1 MLSGSMKLAQQQTKQ
16 IPAPPKE
23 LNKGAI
29 KPVQV
34 GPQEAPGVQEARL
47 LVETHRKNLVDTL
60 RSTELKIRETRKL
73 QQTKPELINPKE
85 LPKLVATQQDLN
97 KQIKFVDSRLK
108 DPRLTVAWADVLKNY
123 EPPVGEAIKLP
134 KKGIKLPRQG
144 ATEPITAPTFNDV
157 INGNTTLQKFVAENV
172 DKFDEE
178 ADTII
183 NDWTALRYMDDD
195 SDIKG
200 IAKSLL
206 NPVSW
211 ARMIS
216 DPLSNPNKFMYETF
230 YNSVVPEATDEEKAQ
245 AKLASAM
252 YLVGTI
258 IPAARVGKAKF
269 LKITPKEL
277 NALENNMAR
286 FIADEY
292 KTNPKNLTNLAM
304 KLNYSPTLLKQG
316 VVQKVGLA
324 GQAVKSTGQEIKA
337 GVEKVL
343 ETPVPTT
350 VPKNRRGQAGF
361 IDFGPVV
368 NFLKNAKKSDV
379 EVLQNRLGG
388 GMKSFDNA
396 IRPFGISRNTSP
408 IVQADVNALA
418 RKMFEDANKGIDVT
432 SPSWSSGNPALDRY
446 LRGMRGKFDKA
457 YKSGSLVE
465 SDGVIFEFDQGLK
478 DAIMKDLERNPAW
491 YKKYV
496 PSWMAAK
503 TEKRVAE
510 EVAPSLIPTLELRGQ
525 NLAEYNR
532 RIAKSSKNYLAYSK
546 WFQKNDADAQLM
558 RDVLFAPNSLSA
570 QLKIKNVL
578 NSNISPETRKI
589 FEKLNAKL
597 NEIGRVAQLSTNQK
611 GLDPNKSIFDNL
623 IGVASENNVFG
634 KAYSFKKFANKD
646 RAMLEKQIDPIAVFF
661 EMDDVLARR
670 QSLQAPIATRQA
682 AIDFIKQSMPNLTPE
697 QQRQAQ
703 FMIDAMDDVQTQLAN
718 VAPEFDKQ
726 LAKKL
731 PSAWTKIE
739 NLARTTGAAQ
749 IAGNVSTAMSQF
761 IPLAYS
767 TADIGVRNTLTGMLR
782 AITNVKNDEFF
793 KNSAFIANRLVPK
806 AQEDLYKQLRSTYM
820 KLNPTLSERMT
831 KVYGEQI
838 IDNISRATIS
848 QVDAFVTKSVWS
860 AAYSRSLKAG
870 MTKLDAARQADFVAE
885 RIMSDRSPGG
895 LPAIMNTQFG
905 KIVFQYGLETLN
917 QPNLIKDF
925 VNNRGGNAAQKAIN
939 AAVAATKYGIAAYML
954 NNGIEY
960 VNNRR
965 PAFDPIGL
973 VDDYMKGQKGT
984 TESQVGMG
992 RARSAT
998 QIKTGTDL
1006 FNKAKEAIFGRANAD
1021 LATSPALG
1029 FVGTDKPL
1037 GKLLAYAFQSVINR
1051 DITPSQQPEQFQKE
1065 LALDLLFSTGTQF
1078 LKGGA
1083 QVAKTIN
1090 GMRAIFGSYFDPKY
1104 TRIEDMP
1111 QVTPDDIDRWLK
1123 STIGKQITNK
1133 YNQKEKAV
1141 KFTPMEADAVR
1152 ALIFGPKSTGQYR
1165 TKVYSKQDYENQ
1177 ISKLKQVRDKFGDPD
1192 NRQVFNDLINILV
1205 EARKLQVVGPEY
1217 PALKTL
1223 QEK

>member
-1 MLSGSMKLAQQQTKQ
+1 M
-16 IPAPPKE
+16 
-23 LNKGAI
+23 
-29 KPVQV
+29 
-34 GPQEAPGVQEARL
+34 
-47 LVETHRKNLVDTL
+47 
-60 RSTELKIRETRKL
+60 RE
-73 QQTKPELINPKE
+73 I
-85 LPKLVATQQDLN
+85 
-97 KQIKFVDSRLK
+97 
-108 DPRLTVAWADVLKNY
+108 
-123 EPPVGEAIKLP
+123 
-134 KKGIKLPRQG
+134 
-144 ATEPITAPTFNDV
+144 
-157 INGNTTLQKFVAENV
+157 
-172 DKFDEE
+172 
-178 ADTII
+178 
-183 NDWTALRYMDDD
+183 
-195 SDIKG
+195 
-200 IAKSLL
+200 
-206 NPVSW
+206 
-211 ARMIS
+211 
-216 DPLSNPNKFMYETF
+216 
-230 YNSVVPEATDEEKAQ
+230 
-245 AKLASAM
+245 
-252 YLVGTI
+252 
-258 IPAARVGKAKF
+258 
-269 LKITPKEL
+269 
-277 NALENNMAR
+277 
-286 FIADEY
+286 
-292 KTNPKNLTNLAM
+292 
-304 KLNYSPTLLKQG
+304 
-316 VVQKVGLA
+316 
-324 GQAVKSTGQEIKA
+324 
-337 GVEKVL
+337 
-343 ETPVPTT
+343 
-350 VPKNRRGQAGF
+350 
-361 IDFGPVV
+361 
-368 NFLKNAKKSDV
+368 
-379 EVLQNRLGG
+379 
-388 GMKSFDNA
+388 
-396 IRPFGISRNTSP
+396 
-408 IVQADVNALA
+408 
-418 RKMFEDANKGIDVT
+418 
-432 SPSWSSGNPALDRY
+432 
-446 LRGMRGKFDKA
+446 
-457 YKSGSLVE
+457 
-465 SDGVIFEFDQGLK
+465 
-478 DAIMKDLERNPAW
+478 
-491 YKKYV
+491 
-496 PSWMAAK
+496 
-503 TEKRVAE
+503 
-510 EVAPSLIPTLELRGQ
+510 
-525 NLAEYNR
+525 
-532 RIAKSSKNYLAYSK
+532 
-546 WFQKNDADAQLM
+546 
-558 RDVLFAPNSLSA
+558 LFAPNAVSA
-570 QLKIKNVL
+570 QTKLTNIL
-578 NSNISPETRKI
+578 NNPNLSPESRAI
-589 FEKLNAKL
+589 FLKFNKKL

-611 GLDPNKSIFDNL
+611 GIDPNKSIFDNL

-670 QSLQAPIATRQA
+670 QSLQTPIATRQA

-726 LAKKL
+726 LAKKF

-782 AITNVKNDEFF
+782 AIANVKNDEFF

-870 MTKLDAARQADFVAE
+870 MSKLDAARQADFVAE

-1090 GMRAIFGSYFDPKY
+1090 GMRAIFGSYYDPKY
-1104 TRIEDMP
+1104 TKIEDMP

-1165 TKVYSKQDYENQ
+1165 TKVYTKQDYENQ